1 MSVDKSMQVILEMV
15 RSEIHTQLQAIVP
28 LIVADMKELS
38 DTLMAN
44 QNDLLKRVEA
54 LEGAEAIP
62 AQKLKPESV
71 EL

>member
-28 LIVADMKELS
+28 LIVQDIKELS
-38 DTLMAN
+38 DTLLLN
-44 QNDLLKRVEA
+44 QNDLLTRIEA
-54 LEGAEAIP
+54 LEGLEPIP
-62 AQKLKPESV
+62 AQLPKPKDV